1 MKDIELKLASEL
13 MKNARRSD
21 RELSRTLKVSQPT
34 VTRLRTKLEKEEYF
48 REYTMIPEFSQ
59 LGFEVMAV
67 TFFKWEKTL
76 TEEEYTSVLK
86 AGIELEQKEG
96 LSIIMVARGIGL
108 NHDLMIISIHETYSA
123 FRELI
128 RILKQ
133 LPLFEVSQIQSF
145 LVDLTEESR
154 HGPLTFSALS
164 GYLLKRLEKKNK
176 E

>member
-21 RELSRTLKVSQPT
+21 RELSKTLEVSQPT
-34 VTRLRTKLEKEEYF
+34 ITRLRTKLEKEEYF
-48 REYTMIPEFSQ
+48 REYTMIPDFAK

-67 TFFKWEKTL
+67 TFSRWKKTL
-76 TEEEYTSVLK
+76 TKEEYTSVIK
-86 AGIELEQKEG
+86 AGNELERKEG
-96 LSIIMVARGIGL
+96 LSIIIVARGIGL
-108 NHDLMIISIHETYSA
+108 NYDLMIISIHETYSA
-123 FRELI
+123 FREMI

-133 LPLFEVSQIQSF
+133 LPLFDVAEIQSF

-154 HGPLTFSALS
+154 YGPLTFSALS
-164 GYLLKRLEKKNK
+164 SYLLKRLEKKNK